1 MQVVIKENQAE
12 INSIR
17 HPFLLVV
24 LIIFLLSACSDNAV
38 SPAVPNVPVNI
49 QLNVTSLQYPE
60 LRQDGG
66 FIYLNGGY
74 KGILL
79 VRQNAASYLAFE
91 RACPY
96 DPTASCAQVEVD
108 ESNLFIV
115 DDCCGS
121 QFNFSGQVTS
131 GPAAYGLKPYA
142 TALSGS
148 ILYITN

>member
-1 MQVVIKENQAE
+1 M
-12 INSIR
+12 
-17 HPFLLVV
+17 FLLV
-24 LIIFLLSACSDNAV
+24 SCSDDA
-38 SPAVPNVPVNI
+38 PIPDIPNVPVNEQI
-49 QLNVTSLQYPE
+49 PVNSLQFPE

-66 FIYLNGGY
+66 FVYLNAGY

-79 VRQNAASYLAFE
+79 IRQNSSTYLAFE

-96 DPTASCAQVEVD
+96 HATDPCAIVEVD
-108 ESNLFIV
+108 DSNLFIT

-131 GPAAYGLKPYA
+131 GPAAYGLKQYA